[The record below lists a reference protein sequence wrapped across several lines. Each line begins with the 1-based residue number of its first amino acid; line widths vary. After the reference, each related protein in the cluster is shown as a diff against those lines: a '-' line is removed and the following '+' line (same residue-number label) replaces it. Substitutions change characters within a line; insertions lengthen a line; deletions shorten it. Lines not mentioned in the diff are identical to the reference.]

1 MKDHHNSKQPADH
14 KPHEKK
20 ADEGK
25 AEAKA
30 AGPSEVEQLK
40 DRILRLQ
47 ADYDNF
53 RKRTLRDQNEM
64 AARANADFL
73 LQILPI
79 MDHFERG
86 VRDAR
91 AHKADKSVVDGF
103 QLIFDQFMGALQ
115 KAGLTAISAEGQV
128 FDPNFHEAITHVPS
142 DEFPADVVVTETR
155 RGYLL
160 GDKLLRASQVIV
172 SSGPAVP
179 PSASAAPA
187 KSKQEAPGS
196 HELPPADSNEEA
208 S

>member
-1 MKDHHNSKQPADH
+1 MKDHHTKQPADH

-20 ADEGK
+20 AEDGK
-25 AEAKA
+25 AEAKPA
-30 AGPSEVEQLK
+30 APAAAPSEIEQLK

-86 VRDAR
+86 LRDAR

-103 QLIFDQFMGALQ
+103 QHIYDQFVGTLLN
-115 KAGLTAISAEGQV
+115 AGLAPINSEGQI

-142 DEFPADVVVTETR
+142 DEHPADTVVTEKR

-172 SSGPAVP
+172 CSGPAVLLP
-179 PSASAAPA
+179 ESIPDET
-187 KSKQEAPGS
+187 QPG
-196 HELPPADSNEEA
+196 DSGEKVP
-208 S
+208 

>member
-1 MKDHHNSKQPADH
+1 MKDHHNSKHPADH

-20 ADEGK
+20 AEDAK
-25 AEAKA
+25 AEAKPA
-30 AGPSEVEQLK
+30 ELDQLK

-53 RKRTLRDQNEM
+53 RKRTIRDQNEM
-64 AARANADFL
+64 AARANADLL

-86 VRDAR
+86 LRDAR

-103 QLIFDQFMGALQ
+103 QLIYDQFMGALLN
-115 KAGLTAISAEGQV
+115 AGLAPINAEGQM

-142 DEFPADVVVTETR
+142 DEHPADVVVTETR
-155 RGYLL
+155 RGYRL

-179 PSASAAPA
+179 APSADET
-187 KSKQEAPGS
+187 QPG
-196 HELPPADSNEEA
+196 DSGEKV

>member
-1 MKDHHNSKQPADH
+1 MKDHHNSKHAADH
-14 KPHEKK
+14 KSHDKK
-20 ADEGK
+20 PED
-25 AEAKA
+25 AKP
-30 AGPSEVEQLK
+30 AGTPSESEQLK

-53 RKRTLRDQNEM
+53 RKRTIRDQSEM
-64 AARANADFL
+64 AARANADLL

-86 VRDAR
+86 LRDAR
-91 AHKADKSVVDGF
+91 AHKADKAVVDGF
-103 QLIFDQFMGALQ
+103 QLIYDQFTGALQ
-115 KAGLTAISAEGQV
+115 KAGLTPISTEGQV
-128 FDPNFHEAITHVPS
+128 FDPHLHEAITHVPS
-142 DEFPADVVVTETR
+142 DEHPADVVVTETR
-155 RGYLL
+155 RGYVL

-179 PSASAAPA
+179 QAATPA
-187 KSKQEAPGS
+187 PEAHKQEPPGS

>member
-1 MKDHHNSKQPADH
+1 MKDHHTKQPADH

-20 ADEGK
+20 PEDGK
-25 AEAKA
+25 TEAKPA
-30 AGPSEVEQLK
+30 AASGAPSEIDQLK

-73 LQILPI
+73 LQVLPI

-86 VRDAR
+86 LREAS
-91 AHKADKSVVDGF
+91 AHKLNKSVVDGF
-103 QLIFDQFMGALQ
+103 QLIYDQFMGAFLN
-115 KAGLTAISAEGQV
+115 AGLAPINAEGQM
-128 FDPNFHEAITHVPS
+128 FDPNFHEATAHVPS
-142 DEFPADVVVTETR
+142 DEHPADTVITETR

-179 PSASAAPA
+179 PSPS
-187 KSKQEAPGS
+187 
-196 HELPPADSNEEA
+196 ADSGEKVP
-208 S
+208 

>member
-1 MKDHHNSKQPADH
+1 MKEHHTKQSADH

-20 ADEGK
+20 AEDGKTEGK
-25 AEAKA
+25 
-30 AGPSEVEQLK
+30 PSEIEQLK
-40 DRILRLQ
+40 DSILRLQ

-79 MDHFERG
+79 MDHFDRG
-86 VRDAR
+86 LRDAR

-103 QLIFDQFMGALQ
+103 QLIYDQFLGALLN
-115 KAGLTAISAEGQV
+115 AGLAPISAEGEM

-142 DEFPADVVVTETR
+142 DEHPADTVVTETR

-179 PSASAAPA
+179 P
-187 KSKQEAPGS
+187 
-196 HELPPADSNEEA
+196 PPADETEPGDSDGKA
-208 S
+208 P

>member
-20 ADEGK
+20 AEEAK
-25 AEAKA
+25 AEAKPA
-30 AGPSEVEQLK
+30 APSEIEQLK

-53 RKRTLRDQNEM
+53 RKRTIRDQAEM

-86 VRDAR
+86 LRDAR

-103 QLIFDQFMGALQ
+103 QLIYDQFLGALLN
-115 KAGLTAISAEGQV
+115 AGLAPISAEGQI
-128 FDPNFHEAITHVPS
+128 FDPNFHEAITHIPS
-142 DEFPADVVVTETR
+142 DEHPSDTVVTETR

-172 SSGPAVP
+172 SSGPA
-179 PSASAAPA
+179 AP
-187 KSKQEAPGS
+187 
-196 HELPPADSNEEA
+196 PPAADETKADDSGEKA
-208 S
+208 P

>member
-1 MKDHHNSKQPADH
+1 MKEHHAKQPADP

-20 ADEGK
+20 TENGK
-25 AEAKA
+25 TEEK
-30 AGPSEVEQLK
+30 PSEIDQLK

-53 RKRTLRDQNEM
+53 RKRTARDQNEM
-64 AARANADFL
+64 AARANADLL

-86 VRDAR
+86 LRDAR
-91 AHKADKSVVDGF
+91 AHKADRSVVEGF
-103 QLIFDQFMGALQ
+103 QLIYDQFMGALQ
-115 KAGLTAISAEGQV
+115 KAGLTSINAEGQI

-142 DEFPADVVVTETR
+142 EEHPADVVVTETR

-172 SSGPAVP
+172 SSGPAVSP
-179 PSASAAPA
+179 MTDGEIQSGDAGEKAP
-187 KSKQEAPGS
+187 
-196 HELPPADSNEEA
+196 
-208 S
+208 

>member
-1 MKDHHNSKQPADH
+1 MKEHHTKQPADH

-20 ADEGK
+20 TEDAK
-25 AEAKA
+25 TEAKPA
-30 AGPSEVEQLK
+30 EIEQLT

-53 RKRTLRDQNEM
+53 RKRTIRDQSEM

-86 VRDAR
+86 LRDAR

-103 QLIFDQFMGALQ
+103 QLIYDQFLGALLN
-115 KAGLTAISAEGQV
+115 AGLTPINAEGQM

-142 DEFPADVVVTETR
+142 DEHPADTVVTETR

-179 PSASAAPA
+179 PPDNDETQPGDFDEKAP
-187 KSKQEAPGS
+187 
-196 HELPPADSNEEA
+196 
-208 S
+208 

>member
-1 MKDHHNSKQPADH
+1 MKEHHAKQPADH
-14 KPHEKK
+14 KPHDKKSENGK
-20 ADEGK
+20 ADAK
-25 AEAKA
+25 PAEP
-30 AGPSEVEQLK
+30 AGTASEIEQLE

-53 RKRTLRDQNEM
+53 RKRTIRDQNEM

-86 VRDAR
+86 LRDAR
-91 AHKADKSVVDGF
+91 AHKADRSVVEGF
-103 QLIFDQFMGALQ
+103 QLIYDQFMGALQ
-115 KAGLTAISAEGQV
+115 KAGLTSINAEGQM

-142 DEFPADVVVTETR
+142 DEHPADTVVTETR

-179 PSASAAPA
+179 PTAADEPQPGDSGE
-187 KSKQEAPGS
+187 KAP
-196 HELPPADSNEEA
+196 
-208 S
+208 